1 MSSGSPAS
9 IEISDIAR
17 TDATEVHAR
26 GRWLLVGRAT
36 CLLIALVA
44 IVMWGWGVPLR
55 YAQLSTICLT
65 QPCGDQQPTPASIP
79 QFAASGISLQFYG
92 LYTGTVEVLFTLV
105 FLLVAAVIFLR
116 KSDTWIGMLTALL
129 LVTYGVTQTDASAL
143 AAAVPAWSIPANVI
157 RPLYFSCCSSF
168 LFPNGRFVPSW
179 TRIVALIWSPLF
191 LLGTFLLSPDAIV
204 VPLFAS
210 ILVSLCAQVYRY
222 RRVSTAAQRSQT
234 KGVVFATAISFLGAI
249 GLIAAGNLLP
259 LAQEPGSLGY
269 LIRNTG
275 LYIFGSLIPLAIGVA
290 ILRAHLW
297 DIDVLINKALVYG
310 LLTALL
316 GAVYI
321 GLTIGLESLAA
332 VITGH
337 KQPQQIVIVIS
348 TLVIAAL
355 FQPFRRR
362 IQQLIDRRFY
372 RHKYNAAKTLASFS
386 ATLRQEVD
394 LNKLQAHV
402 LSIVTETMQ
411 PQHVSLWLYTQVYH
425 PDERASDNLTPS
437 VAVPT
442 LLTRCFQRLPQPT
455 VLYSDRRSKR
465 DVEGA
470 TDNISRMIPHQ
481 PT

>member
-1 MSSGSPAS
+1 MRMSSGSPAS

-17 TDATEVHAR
+17 AGATEVHAR
-26 GRWLLVGRAT
+26 GRWLLAARVT
-36 CLLIALVA
+36 CLIIALVA

-55 YAQLSTICLT
+55 YMQLSTICLA

-143 AAAVPAWSIPANVI
+143 AAAVPAWSIPANVVQ
-157 RPLYFSCCSSF
+157 PLSFILLILFLF

-191 LLGTFLLSPDAIV
+191 LLGTFLLPPDAIV

-210 ILVSLCAQVYRY
+210 ILVSLYAQVYRY
-222 RRVSTAAQRSQT
+222 RRVSSPVQRSQT
-234 KGVVFATAISFLGAI
+234 KWVVFATAIGFLGAI
-249 GLIAAGNLLP
+249 GLIGGANLLS

-269 LIRNTG
+269 LIGNTG

-316 GAVYI
+316 GAMYI
-321 GLTIGLESLAA
+321 GLTIGMESLAA

-337 KQPQQIVIVIS
+337 KQQQQIVIVVS

-394 LNKLQAHV
+394 LNELQAHV

-411 PQHVSLWLYTQVYH
+411 PQHVSLWLHPQAYH
-425 PDERASDNLTPS
+425 PDERASDN
-437 VAVPT
+437 AQH
-442 LLTRCFQRLPQPT
+442 R
-455 VLYSDRRSKR
+455 
-465 DVEGA
+465 A
-470 TDNISRMIPHQ
+470 
-481 PT
+481 